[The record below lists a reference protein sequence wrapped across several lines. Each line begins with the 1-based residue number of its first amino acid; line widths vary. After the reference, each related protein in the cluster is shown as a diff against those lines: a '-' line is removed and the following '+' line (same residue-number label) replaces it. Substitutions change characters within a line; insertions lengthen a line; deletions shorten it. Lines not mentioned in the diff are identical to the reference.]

1 MQQPVPVR
9 LLPHADI
16 LCQGSGIDIE
26 VLERRAELPPVGRDV
41 EASDV
46 RAILQDAAGCGIVKA
61 QQQLDQGG
69 LSGAVPP
76 YYGYLAPFP
85 DGKVDSLKPRRA
97 VWVLEEDI
105 FERTGSPFFNK
116 AGPGGIFYMAWDFI
130 DIPNSFSESAV
141 FQEIGPNPHEF
152 LQPALYLASS
162 IDRNDERRDGQLS
175 PEQDHHA
182 QVQGNQE
189 VDAECAA
196 ERFLPKGQT
205 PDPPAAVRRDS
216 LLFLYRI
223 LVVGQKGIVY
233 EAEPV
238 VLAILRQIQQAAQEG
253 QLLSFLFI

>member
-1 MQQPVPVR
+1 
-9 LLPHADI
+9 
-16 LCQGSGIDIE
+16 
-26 VLERRAELPPVGRDV
+26 
-41 EASDV
+41 
-46 RAILQDAAGCGIVKA
+46 
-61 QQQLDQGG
+61 
-69 LSGAVPP
+69 
-76 YYGYLAPFP
+76 
-85 DGKVDSLKPRRA
+85 
-97 VWVLEEDI
+97 
-105 FERTGSPFFNK
+105 
-116 AGPGGIFYMAWDFI
+116 MAWDFI

-152 LQPALYLASS
+152 LQPALYLASG

-253 QLLSFLFI
+253 QLFVLSLHLTIVFHFFFGPQLCEECPGGKGDHAYAKHEPVGGEGSGHDRAGGNQALESPEEILRGLQGADGDLCVGQGHCGVQLR